1 MEPPPAPMVWMS
13 SMGRAILWRAI
24 SPSFLIIGAS
34 TATEASKL
42 VPPMSVVMHLFWPWG
57 RT

>member
-1 MEPPPAPMVWMS
+1 MVWMS
-13 SMGRAILWRAI
+13 SIGRAILWRAI
-24 SPSFLIIGAS
+24 SPSFLIIGLP

-42 VPPMSVVMHLFWPWG
+42 VPPMSVVMHLSWPCG